1 MNYAITALDSPSS
14 VRRHRIAGKEA
25 VLMKFFCFALPPDW
39 ADTHPAPGVPIRFF
53 YRLSRECWLWLAL
66 QGWDDPEESAY

>member
-1 MNYAITALDSPSS
+1 MNCAITVLNSPSS

-25 VLMKFFCFALPPDW
+25 VLMKFFCFALPPGW
-39 ADTHPAPGVPIRFF
+39 ADTHPAPRVPVRFF
-53 YRLSRECWLWLAL
+53 YRLPRECWLRLAL

>member
-1 MNYAITALDSPSS
+1 
-14 VRRHRIAGKEA
+14 
-25 VLMKFFCFALPPDW
+25 MKFFCFALPPGW
-39 ADTHPAPGVPIRFF
+39 ADTHPAPRVPVRFF